1 MDIIGPER
9 VVWRFD
15 PLLLTTEIT
24 EETLLTSI
32 DRIGEALSGYTQKPV
47 ISFADTVN
55 YRKVKRNL
63 AEAEIQWINWNE
75 DRMISFAA
83 VLQAMIRPR
92 GMTVA
97 SCSETID
104 LSSCGINHN
113 HCIDEDL
120 IIRLAYKDSVLMN
133 YLQTTILRK
142 EEVPPGMMNQ
152 ALSLP
157 DGSYA
162 IKAKTSTKANLTF
175 YKDPGQRK
183 ACGCTRAKDIGE
195 YDTCL
200 HQCRYCYACESYQRV
215 LKNWHKHL
223 TYRLSPS
230 LKGDWCNSN

>member
-32 DRIGEALSGYTQKPV
+32 DRIGEVLSGYTQKLV
-47 ISFADTVN
+47 ISFADIVN

-63 AEAEIQWINWNE
+63 AEAEIQWINWKE
-75 DRMISFAA
+75 DRMISFAT

-97 SCSETID
+97 SCSEAID

-113 HCIDEDL
+113 HCIEEDS
-120 IIRLAYKDSVLMN
+120 IIRLAYRNSVLMN
-133 YLQTTILRK
+133 YLQTAILRK
-142 EEVPPGMMNQ
+142 AEVQPEMINL

-200 HQCRYCYACESYQRV
+200 H
-215 LKNWHKHL
+215 
-223 TYRLSPS
+223 
-230 LKGDWCNSN
+230 